1 LELATVLNTTTGF
14 SFSFHLQRNIISP
27 ELSLYSAKIMYNW
40 DVKLNSGY
48 IRTKVDPTSSIQI
61 TWTDKTANGEWET
74 DFNLPLVGV
83 HGPLAADIKVRRKI
97 LF

>member
-1 LELATVLNTTTGF
+1 MSEPMPQISWFFLL
-14 SFSFHLQRNIISP
+14 RNIISP

-40 DVKLNSGY
+40 DVKLNSGSV
-48 IRTKVDPTSSIQI
+48 RTKVDPTSSIQI

-74 DFNLPLVGV
+74 DFHLPLVGV

-97 LF
+97 IF